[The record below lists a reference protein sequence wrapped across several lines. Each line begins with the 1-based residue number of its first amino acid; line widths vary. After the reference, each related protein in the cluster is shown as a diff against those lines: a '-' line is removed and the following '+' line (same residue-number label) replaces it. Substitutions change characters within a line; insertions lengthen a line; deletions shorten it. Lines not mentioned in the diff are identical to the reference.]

1 MKGALF
7 SSVQAATPEDATH
20 FETIAEATKMADQL
34 IPSNR
39 KWKVDAALHGG
50 ETRCVVKHWPRH
62 KTELCAERRW
72 LKVATKKKG
81 KKKHDEGNDE

>member
-39 KWKVDAALHGG
+39 RWRVDAALHGG
-50 ETRCVVKHWPRH
+50 
-62 KTELCAERRW
+62 
-72 LKVATKKKG
+72 
-81 KKKHDEGNDE
+81 